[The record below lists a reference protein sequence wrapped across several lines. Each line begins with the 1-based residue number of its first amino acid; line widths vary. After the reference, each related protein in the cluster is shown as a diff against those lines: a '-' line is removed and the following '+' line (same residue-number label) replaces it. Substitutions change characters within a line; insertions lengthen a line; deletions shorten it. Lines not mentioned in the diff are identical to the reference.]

1 MRRRACLEDGL
12 IAGVAAGLLGGL
24 PSALALSIEDL
35 DRSIRAIAHL
45 VPGNRSMRSHWSRRA
60 AGAVTHIGLSGGF
73 GVLYSCGIR
82 KRLPVTS
89 LVAAGAYGTAL
100 WAVNIKIL
108 APRALR
114 EEDRSLA
121 LADHLGYGLVLE
133 LALRKLVD
141 RRRTA
146 GSG

>member
-24 PSALALSIEDL
+24 PSALTLSIEDL

-45 VPGNRSMRSHWSRRA
+45 VPGNRRLTSPWRRRI
-60 AGAVTHIGLSGGF
+60 AGAVTHMGLSAGF
-73 GVLYSCGIR
+73 AVLYSCGIR
-82 KRLPVTS
+82 KRLPVPS
-89 LVAAGAYGTAL
+89 LAAAGAYGTAL
-100 WAVNIKIL
+100 WAVNIKLL
-108 APRALR
+108 APQALR

-133 LALRKLVD
+133 LALRKLAD
-141 RRRTA
+141 RRRMA